1 MTNEKIKQAE
11 KVEEIK
17 GGIDMETKVE
27 DVKIEVVEFKEGLF
41 SKAKGWAKKNKGVLF
56 AAGIGLAAGVYV
68 ASRKG
73 NETNDDLLELK
84 FDEEDETFKY
94 DEGYSNGD
102 EEA

>member
-1 MTNEKIKQAE
+1 MKNEQIKQEE

-27 DVKIEVVEFKEGLF
+27 DVKIEVEETKEGLF
-41 SKAKGWAKKNKGVLF
+41 SKAKGWVNKNKGVLF

-73 NETNDDLLELK
+73 NETDNDLLELK

-94 DEGYSNGD
+94 DEGYNSGD